1 MLRSKYK
8 LILYFPL
15 FFIFFWLVISLV
27 NLLKTTLSKDLLNQY
42 NNKSNYTYEIHS
54 TDNIIIEKLSKK
66 FSVYDDG
73 EEIPNLLKLAFIA
86 SEDNRFYLHHG
97 IDLFG
102 VSRALLINIKS
113 GYIKEG
119 GSTITQ
125 QVARTIFLNN
135 ELSFKRKIQ
144 EIFISL
150 ILDIK
155 YSKEQILKIYLNN
168 IYLGSGAYGV
178 NEAASIYFGK
188 LIDELTLSEIALLA
202 GIAPAPSIF
211 SPFEN
216 LELALEKRNDVLIA
230 MLDKKYI
237 SIDEF
242 EEASSKGLTL
252 NKFEDRINDNLL
264 INFILNEAN
273 DTLNEN
279 MIFNNKEHLIIRT
292 SINNEWQLKAQQL
305 SKFLNFSETEI
316 GLISI
321 QSDSGLIRVMIS
333 GKNSEL
339 NEFNRVTSAIRPLGS
354 TFKVIPYLLA
364 LKEGITEDFIFN
376 DEPTCWNN
384 YCPKNFEEIYRGEI
398 SMIDSFKFSSNIV
411 AIKIAEKIGLENI
424 IKTANLF
431 GLGNDQKIEEFYP
444 LAIGAYGDS
453 LINITN
459 VYATINNNGNL
470 LTPTIIESIESINGE
485 IIWEHKVNPI
495 ELIEGDVVISLNKLL
510 ENSVSEG
517 SGIAAS
523 IIGEKIYGKTGTSDD
538 NKDLWFIGS
547 IDNITT
553 GIWLGNDNNKSS
565 IFSSGDAAYLWK
577 VYIKSIKE
585 GFNN

>member
-1 MLRSKYK
+1 
-8 LILYFPL
+8 
-15 FFIFFWLVISLV
+15 
-27 NLLKTTLSKDLLNQY
+27 
-42 NNKSNYTYEIHS
+42 
-54 TDNIIIEKLSKK
+54 
-66 FSVYDDG
+66 
-73 EEIPNLLKLAFIA
+73 
-86 SEDNRFYLHHG
+86 
-97 IDLFG
+97 
-102 VSRALLINIKS
+102 
-113 GYIKEG
+113 
-119 GSTITQ
+119 
-125 QVARTIFLNN
+125 
-135 ELSFKRKIQ
+135 
-144 EIFISL
+144 
-150 ILDIK
+150 
-155 YSKEQILKIYLNN
+155 
-168 IYLGSGAYGV
+168 
-178 NEAASIYFGK
+178 
-188 LIDELTLSEIALLA
+188 
-202 GIAPAPSIF
+202 
-211 SPFEN
+211 
-216 LELALEKRNDVLIA
+216 
-230 MLDKKYI
+230 
-237 SIDEF
+237 
-242 EEASSKGLTL
+242 
-252 NKFEDRINDNLL
+252 
-264 INFILNEAN
+264 
-273 DTLNEN
+273 

-364 LKEGITEDFIFN
+364 LQEGITEDFIFI
-376 DEPTCWNN
+376 DEPTCWKN

-485 IIWEHKVNPI
+485 IIWEHKLNPI

-585 GFNN
+585 SFNN